1 MTPRRRQRV
10 FPTEATTVPE
20 QRPSKPTRKPR
31 SSKPARKPRSSKPA
45 RKPRSSR
52 PARKQGPS
60 KPDLRRNKRSSK
72 PDLRGISLD
81 ELKSFVLKLDQPA
94 YRAGQIADWVFK
106 RGVRS
111 FDEMTNLSK
120 DLRELLSRKSFLS
133 CAKVVETHTSQVDGT
148 QKLLL
153 AYGRTRI
160 EAVLLKDDERITG
173 CVSTQVGCKFACSFC
188 ATGAMGFKRN
198 LTAGEIVEQMIALRE
213 AAAPDRLGNVV
224 FMGMGEPFDNYD
236 NVMRAIRIANAEW
249 GLGIGARRMTVSTAG
264 HVPGIRKLA
273 GEGLQIHLAVSLN
286 APVQGLRA
294 TLMPIADRYSLTQL
308 LGAIEQYSER
318 TGRRATLEYVLLK
331 DFNDSPEMA
340 AALAEI
346 ARRLLCKVNIIC
358 YNETADSVFEPPT
371 DQIVESFL
379 AEVRK
384 RCSTVVRRVSRGSDI
399 AAGCGQLCV
408 PRDGT

>member
-31 SSKPARKPRSSKPA
+31 SSKPT
-45 RKPRSSR
+45 
-52 PARKQGPS
+52 RKQGPSKPDLRRNKRSS